1 MIAILQRVWGI
12 TRVDNFLT
20 TTGTSGNSCIKKLR
34 QDTNT
39 GKSVTKNTGIC
50 QKDSSKAEQTKRLL
64 GMFSFVG

>member
-1 MIAILQRVWGI
+1 M
-12 TRVDNFLT
+12 DNFLT